1 MSDFK
6 IKYHLNN
13 LLLFTLCLFFT
24 STITA
29 MQITNKEMDKFLQ
42 TPEKIASPDTV
53 FKLRAMIYKN
63 QITFAWDIKEN
74 CYLYLDKFSFTTK
87 NNIPYNSP
95 SFPKG
100 KLLSDEYFGKVEV
113 FFDFV
118 ETSLSL
124 VDPLPTEIIVTYQG
138 CNQTGYCYTPIKK
151 NIKIDKD
158 LGIVVN

>member
-1 MSDFK
+1 M
-6 IKYHLNN
+6 N
-13 LLLFTLCLFFT
+13 
-24 STITA
+24 
-29 MQITNKEMDKFLQ
+29 Q
-42 TPEKIASPDTV
+42 EKILPADEV
-53 FKLRAMIYKN
+53 FKLSLKMDDRRIKFIWTIKKN
-63 QITFAWDIKEN
+63 S
-74 CYLYLDKFSFTTK
+74 YLYLDKFSFTTK